1 MKIFVYSYREFDEAE
16 FFQKFSKEYGVELGI
31 CKDAPTLENAHLAE
45 GYEYLSI
52 ITTKI
57 DAQLVERFHELGVK
71 MISTRTIGFDHIDLQ
86 AAKKFGMSVSN
97 VSYSPECVADY
108 TLMLMLMAIRKMKR
122 IMQRAEINDF
132 SLPGI
137 QGESCT
143 ILPWEYL
150 EREGS
155 DGRSSVI
162 CQGSGVEFTLMMP
175 MKMKK

>member
-71 MISTRTIGFDHIDLQ
+71 MISTRTIGFDHIDLLT
-86 AAKKFGMSVSN
+86 GMCGRL
-97 VSYSPECVADY
+97 YAD
-108 TLMLMLMAIRKMKR
+108 ADADGNP
-122 IMQRAEINDF
+122 QNEEDHAE
-132 SLPGI
+132 
-137 QGESCT
+137 
-143 ILPWEYL
+143 
-150 EREGS
+150 
-155 DGRSSVI
+155 
-162 CQGSGVEFTLMMP
+162 SGDQ
-175 MKMKK
+175 